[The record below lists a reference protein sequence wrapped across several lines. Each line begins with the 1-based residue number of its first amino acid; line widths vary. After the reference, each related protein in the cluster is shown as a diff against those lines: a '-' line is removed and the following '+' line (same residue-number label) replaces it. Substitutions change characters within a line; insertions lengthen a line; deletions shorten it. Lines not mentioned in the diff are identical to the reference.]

1 MSDAAIDTQF
11 AADAEDF
18 HLGAYNAAFYE
29 LGLRWHWDTK
39 IYQDLQRNGGEKGRL
54 QVYLETR
61 QPHLLKA
68 YDVDFLM
75 SAIQTTKTRC
85 YIAMITS
92 GRRVAPTVDWA
103 EIQKAEVGV

>member
-1 MSDAAIDTQF
+1 MCDAAIDSES
-11 AADAEDF
+11 AANAEEI

-39 IYQDLQRNGGEKGRL
+39 IYQDLQHSCGEKDRL

-68 YDVDFLM
+68 YDVEFLM
-75 SAIQTTKTRC
+75 NAIQAIKTRC
-85 YIAMITS
+85 YNAMITS
-92 GRRVAPTVDWA
+92 GTRAAPTVDWA